1 MGNNPLKSL
10 VKQTAVYGLSSI
22 IGRLLNYLLVPLY
35 THLIFETHEYGVV
48 TLMYSYVAFLLVLLT
63 YGMETAFFR
72 FYQNKPESK
81 NQVLGTTLYSL
92 IFTSSLFVIAAISF
106 RMPVSEALG
115 FSGNAYF
122 ITLMALTVGLDAITA
137 IPFALLRAENKALK
151 FATLKFINI
160 GVNIGLNLFFFLLCP
175 WLLNHGPESLRVFT
189 DLIYNPEIGVGY
201 VFIANLAATSV
212 TFLLMVPAVLARKSS
227 FSLILIRSM
236 LVYALPLMVAGLA
249 GIANDSMGKIM
260 LSQLLP
266 AADAMSQLGIYGA
279 SYKIAILVTLFI
291 QAYRLAADPFFFSN
305 ASKPDAPE
313 LYGRVMKYFV
323 VVCAF
328 IFLFVTQFIG
338 IIQHFVGA
346 AFRDGLG
353 VVPILLLANILLGVY
368 FNLSVWYKLSGKTHY
383 GIYISLAGV
392 LAAFALNMI
401 LIPQIGFYG
410 AAWATA
416 AGYGVMALLAYLTG
430 TKNLPIPY
438 DLLRM
443 GVFAGLAAGIFLL
456 GKLTGNLDPITRH
469 LFSIVMLIAY
479 GLVVCLI
486 DKDIKSTVFQV
497 LHRIRGLSVL
507 GRKK

>member
-22 IGRLLNYLLVPLY
+22 VGRLLNYLLVPLY
-35 THLIFETHEYGVV
+35 THLIFDTHEYGVV
-48 TLMYSYVAFLLVLLT
+48 ILMYSYVAFLLVLLT

-72 FYQNKPESK
+72 FYQNRPESK
-81 NQVLGTTLYSL
+81 NQVLGTALYPL
-92 IFTSSLFVIAAISF
+92 FFTSSLFVIAAITF
-106 RMPVSEALG
+106 RVPVSEALG
-115 FSGNAYF
+115 FSGNANF
-122 ITLMALTVGLDAITA
+122 ITLMALIVGLDVMTA

-175 WLLNHGPESLRVFT
+175 WLLQHGPESLRSLIDV
-189 DLIYNPEIGVGY
+189 IYNPDIGVGY
-201 VFIANLAATSV
+201 VFIANLVASSI
-212 TFLLMVPAVLARKSS
+212 TFLLMLPAVLARKSS
-227 FSLILIRSM
+227 FSVLLIKSM
-236 LVYALPLMVAGLA
+236 LIYALPLMVAGLA

-260 LSQLLP
+260 LSQMLP

-305 ASKPDAPE
+305 ASNPDAPE
-313 LYGRVMKYFV
+313 LYGRVMKYFI

-328 IFLFVTQFIG
+328 IFIFVTQFID

-346 AFRDGLG
+346 AYRDGLG
-353 VVPILLLANILLGVY
+353 VVPVLLLANILLGVY
-368 FNLSVWYKLSGKTHY
+368 FNLSVWYKVAGKTHY

-392 LAAFALNMI
+392 LAAFALNLI
-401 LIPQIGFYG
+401 LIPQIGYYG

-430 TKNLPIPY
+430 TKNFPIPY

-443 GVFAGLAAGIFLL
+443 GAFAGLAAGIFFL
-456 GKLTGNLDPITRH
+456 GKLAGNLDPITRH
-469 LFSIVMLIAY
+469 FFSASMLVAF
-479 GLVVCLI
+479 GLVVCLL
-486 DKDIKSTVFQV
+486 DKDIKNTTLQV
-497 LHRIRGLSVL
+497 LHRISGLSVFEH
-507 GRKK
+507 KK